1 MKKLLFIFTFL
12 LCAIISFCQSGFPNN
27 QTISNN
33 ATLYHAKGGL
43 MGDSGLVNVSFP
55 DTATANLGPYIK
67 NTNSIQIRVH
77 DTIFIRDL
85 PTYTWVKFS
94 TNANVNP
101 NGCISGKQFGD
112 VVWDSLLVFHS
123 TLMDYYIGC
132 RHFTAAPTDFTLAPA
147 FPSNPR
153 VDVWVV
159 DTFGVIRVV
168 TGSISGLAYQPN
180 PASELQVAQATI
192 AAGATVPS
200 GISNLSVYKENVHP
214 PEWTGASVVS
224 GVLFN
229 YAINPFLG
237 DSSTYIPSFV
247 NGDIVNYQDLINI
260 YDVNDFSFLKF
271 YVRLGAVMNSGNM
284 NVTFYNGAVQATS
297 TITIQN
303 GQYGFNSTLVGTY
316 QLIAI
321 PFSDFLK
328 IYPFQVNL
336 VQFQFT
342 GTGGSLQFDNIVL
355 QAGGQGVGTSGV
367 IDITGNSGSTRS
379 GHYVIQKPDIGWFY
393 DSTSLNSDSTYD
405 YHWNNSTFLDS
416 SYRPY
421 DIIFAGT
428 NMVIRDTAVGPR
440 RGHIFDAGGGS
451 FLGTSVNFIV
461 SDSLSTP
468 PVLPPEGSIFLV
480 GTAPTGQF
488 SGHANEI
495 ATRDSVLAIYSFQI
509 PVAGNLLYNAETG
522 FVSQLISGT
531 WVRIGRP
538 LLHQRGDDY
547 GGTIVGSRDN
557 FKTSVITNNIERMVI
572 TNAGN
577 VGIGISPTAGQMLE
591 VLGNILSNNDITSY
605 GFTNT
610 ASAFRGP
617 QIFSGTSNPFYL
629 RGNNSP
635 IIVTNTAIA
644 YTSPLSFFTAKSDV
658 LSSARGT
665 IPYPTMYGQD
675 KTAIEAVNAQRDFG
689 IGIYNKTNKYLFI
702 SDSVQFRRIIMED
715 ANSNVAIGDTVL
727 GPTTAQLWVPS
738 TTKGVLFAP
747 MTAVQRLA
755 ISSPANGLMVYD
767 TDSACYFS
775 YTGSAWQSMCGGTGG
790 GGGSETWQQTL
801 INGSQF
807 SQDNTVDLNG
817 NKLIFVDSDGNEML
831 NIDPVA
837 HQTSSFIGDGTAHA
851 ELFITANTGVA
862 VNFSMYA
869 NDDSHNAVEILG
881 NAVTSDILYGADT
894 HTFQGTIVYNLPP
907 SGAPTDSVLT
917 WNASTNI
924 VNRRSVSS
932 LVGNT
937 IYTGDDAITGNRTVD
952 LAGNDLHFEDVGGT
966 NLSINTGDG
975 EIRFLTPL
983 AKQIQVSDA
992 NDQVLVQYDND
1003 RQFIMNGTGTS
1014 LTGIDNDTISLRV
1027 IHASG
1032 AESLLKI
1039 GDDGS
1044 PPRVTLGL
1052 QDIPNGQTAEYLFQA
1067 GGAALSINSITADQR
1082 LVSYNI
1088 NSGGIQTSYSSSTT
1102 SSSSTLL
1109 HGINTG
1115 DHPYIDISAQG
1126 NTSGQTG
1133 QVFVTDTSIN
1143 INTPLLRINGN
1154 IYSAGG
1160 GGGNSVTGQEFTG
1173 STSTTLTL
1181 SQNYISGSI
1190 KLFKNGVRLLIAD
1203 FTEATANTIT
1213 LNVARLTGDVFQT
1226 DFNY

>member
-271 YVRLGAVMNSGNM
+271 YVRLGAVMNSGDM

-393 DSTSLNSDSTYD
+393 DSTSLNSDSTYE
-405 YHWNNSTFLDS
+405 YHWNNGVFLDS
-416 SYRPY
+416 VYNPHDLIFGSSSVTIIPSTVGFRRAYTFTANGGGTGLFY
-421 DIIFAGT
+421 DSTSINFDFTKYLYYSGGVVVDSIDIRFGVNLGNT
-428 NMVIRDTAVGPR
+428 NLVQSDPNRSFNMVGQNLSFINTGSFNVTGNTPLYGLHVNAIGNQINDGDITAYGSIYTASQFFGPGASPLGAPGFFLHANSYPIYVTNGGGPR
-440 RGHIFDAGGGS
+440 
-451 FLGTSVNFIV
+451 L
-461 SDSLSTP
+461 
-468 PVLPPEGSIFLV
+468 PVLASF
-480 GTAPTGQF
+480 A
-488 SGHANEI
+488 
-495 ATRDSVLAIYSFQI
+495 VL
-509 PVAGNLLYNAETG
+509 
-522 FVSQLISGT
+522 
-531 WVRIGRP
+531 
-538 LLHQRGDDY
+538 
-547 GGTIVGSRDN
+547 
-557 FKTSVITNNIERMVI
+557 
-572 TNAGN
+572 
-577 VGIGISPTAGQMLE
+577 
-591 VLGNILSNNDITSY
+591 
-605 GFTNT
+605 
-610 ASAFRGP
+610 
-617 QIFSGTSNPFYL
+617 
-629 RGNNSP
+629 
-635 IIVTNTAIA
+635 
-644 YTSPLSFFTAKSDV
+644 SDV
-658 LSSARGT
+658 LSSTRGS
-665 IPYPTMYGQD
+665 IPYPAITGADKGSMLFVGAEKDYG
-675 KTAIEAVNAQRDFG
+675 ISV
-689 IGIYNKTNKYLFI
+689 YNKSINELYI
-702 SDSVQFRRIIMED
+702 GDSSVNGFRRVMKE
-715 ANSNVAIGDTVL
+715 NENGNVVVGDTL
-727 GPTTAQLWVPS
+727 DTHLDALLQAIS
-738 TTKGVLFAP
+738 TTKGVLFSP
-747 MTAVQRLA
+747 MNTTQMNA
-755 ISSPANGLMVYD
+755 ISSPSNGLMIYN
-767 TDSACYFS
+767 TDSACYCS
-775 YTGSAWQSMCGGTGG
+775 YTGSAWVKMCGGSGG
-790 GGGSETWQQTL
+790 GGTVYSASNGLDLVGTTFELGGSSLNHTTDIDLDGNKFSFSNISYNTLMFDPSSDTFAIRQVHNDGSEDLIKLGDDGSGSALIQIRVNDVANGNSGDYNFQSGGVTLTSIETGSNKRSDFNILAGGLQYTFLNTSSGTVGNIITGFDGSDHPYMQLSSQGVSQTSIIEIKDTGISIHTPAL
-801 INGSQF
+801 WINDVPYGGGSGSSIYTSNGS
-807 SQDNTVDLNG
+807 L
-817 NKLIFVDSDGNEML
+817 
-831 NIDPVA
+831 
-837 HQTSSFIGDGTAHA
+837 
-851 ELFITANTGVA
+851 
-862 VNFSMYA
+862 
-869 NDDSHNAVEILG
+869 
-881 NAVTSDILYGADT
+881 
-894 HTFQGTIVYNLPP
+894 
-907 SGAPTDSVLT
+907 
-917 WNASTNI
+917 
-924 VNRRSVSS
+924 
-932 LVGNT
+932 
-937 IYTGDDAITGNRTVD
+937 TGDRTVD
-952 LAGNDLHFEDVGGT
+952 LAGFTLYFGT
-966 NLSINTGDG
+966 GAPLNPLSISDTIVSMTTTDG
-975 EIRFLTPL
+975 IGTS
-983 AKQIQVSDA
+983 A
-992 NDQVLVQYDND
+992 
-1003 RQFIMNGTGTS
+1003 FIMRAKPTVGYQTVFFSTDGVNTAMINLNAGVDNIAYNSSLHTFTGNIEYVNPPAG
-1014 LTGIDNDTISLRV
+1014 TGIDDVLTWRTVDGIITKRPVGSFISS
-1027 IHASG
+1027 H
-1032 AESLLKI
+1032 
-1039 GDDGS
+1039 
-1044 PPRVTLGL
+1044 
-1052 QDIPNGQTAEYLFQA
+1052 Q
-1067 GGAALSINSITADQR
+1067 
-1082 LVSYNI
+1082 
-1088 NSGGIQTSYSSSTT
+1088 
-1102 SSSSTLL
+1102 
-1109 HGINTG
+1109 
-1115 DHPYIDISAQG
+1115 
-1126 NTSGQTG
+1126 
-1133 QVFVTDTSIN
+1133 
-1143 INTPLLRINGN
+1143 
-1154 IYSAGG
+1154 
-1160 GGGNSVTGQEFTG
+1160 VTGQEFTG